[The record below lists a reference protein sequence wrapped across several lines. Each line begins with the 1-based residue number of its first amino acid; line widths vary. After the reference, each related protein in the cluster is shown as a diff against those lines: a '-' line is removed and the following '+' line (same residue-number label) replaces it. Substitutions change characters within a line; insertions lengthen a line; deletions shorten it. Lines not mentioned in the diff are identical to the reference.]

1 MDIKNIIKNKNSLI
15 GLGICGFM
23 TKRYIFSNNSENKNI
38 ENKNIENKNIENI
51 KFKLSNNKISE
62 ANDERL
68 FDNISEANDERLFDN
83 ISEANDERLFDNI
96 SEANDERLFDIFL
109 EGKNIETN
117 PVDKLL
123 RKLDTFE
130 LNEGNNQDH
139 QDLIKS
145 IKILIKHME
154 MDSSNNYNEFT
165 EYYLKKNKGK
175 NKANF
180 YNLLIGEILLYVHQ
194 N

>member
-38 ENKNIENKNIENI
+38 ENKNIENI
-51 KFKLSNNKISE
+51 KFKLSNNK
-62 ANDERL
+62 
-68 FDNISEANDERLFDN
+68 